1 MLDEKI
7 ISQAIVERFYK
18 KLLDNLEV
26 DIAICGA
33 GPSGLICA
41 IELAKERRKVAI
53 FERKLS
59 IGGGMWAGG
68 MFFNEIVVEKDSRE
82 LLANLGVHLEKY
94 KENYFVA
101 DAVECVCAL
110 GLEAKRR
117 GVSIFNGIE
126 VEDILIRKDRVS
138 GLVINWSAARIAV
151 LHVDP
156 LSVKAK
162 FVVDATGH
170 DAYVARIAKEKA
182 KIKFKKEKEMVFK
195 ESSLWAEKAEKLV
208 EKYTQEICKGLFVC
222 GMAANSVFGLPR
234 MGPVFGGMLLSGKK
248 CACLIASLFKK

>member
-18 KLLDNLEV
+18 KILDNLEV

-41 IELAKERRKVAI
+41 IELAKKGRKVAI

-68 MFFNEIVVEKDSRE
+68 MFFNEIVVEKDSKE

-126 VEDILIRKDRVS
+126 VEDVLIRKDRVS
-138 GLVINWSAARIAV
+138 GLVINWSAVRIAG

-170 DAYVARIAKEKA
+170 DAYVARIVKEKA
-182 KIKFKKEKEMVFK
+182 RIKFKKEKEMVFK
-195 ESSLWAEKAEKLV
+195 ESSLWAERAEKLV

-222 GMAANSVFGLPR
+222 GMAVSSVFGLPR
-234 MGPVFGGMLLSGKK
+234 MGPIFGGMLLSGKK
-248 CACLIASLFKK
+248 CACLIENFFKK